1 MDKFEPVMMDTLKH
15 KGMRKKLID
24 QLREKGIADEQ
35 VLTAMMDV
43 PRHLFFFDTAFLH
56 LAYEDKAFPI
66 GSGQTISQPFT
77 VAFQSSLLMT
87 KKREKV
93 LEIGTGSG
101 YQTAVLS
108 TLGVKVFTIE
118 RQQVLH
124 DKSKVLLEDMGYK
137 ARCFYGDG
145 YAGRPAFAPFD
156 KILVT
161 CGAPYVPDA
170 LKEQLKVGG
179 RIVIPVGE
187 ANGNQRMITVD
198 KLSDTEFKTEE
209 HGDFRFVPMLE
220 KTDTAE

>member
-1 MDKFEPVMMDTLKH
+1 MDNFEPVMRDTLKH

-24 QLREKGIADEQ
+24 VLRAKGIEDER
-35 VLTAMMDV
+35 VLEAMMQI

-66 GSGQTISQPFT
+66 GSGQTISQPYT
-77 VAFQSSLLMT
+77 VAFQTSLLMT
-87 KKREKV
+87 KKREKI

-124 DKSKVLLEDMGYK
+124 DKSKVLLEEMGYK

-187 ANGNQRMITVD
+187 ANASQRMITID
-198 KLSDTEFKTEE
+198 KVSDTTFKEQE